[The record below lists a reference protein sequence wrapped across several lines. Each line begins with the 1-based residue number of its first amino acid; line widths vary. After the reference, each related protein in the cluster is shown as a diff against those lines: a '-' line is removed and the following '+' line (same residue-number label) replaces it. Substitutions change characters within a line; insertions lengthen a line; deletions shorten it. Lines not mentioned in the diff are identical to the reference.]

1 LGFLELIGGQYK
13 NPQLMEF
20 KITPREKEVLDLISK
35 GYSYRE
41 IAEKLFISEETV
53 ISHRKH
59 LLSNF
64 IVHNSAEL
72 IRAAME
78 NNLL

>member
-1 LGFLELIGGQYK
+1 MELI
-13 NPQLMEF
+13 
-20 KITPREKEVLDLISK
+20 ITPREREVLELISK
-35 GYSYRE
+35 GYNYRE

-59 LLSNF
+59 LLSKF
-64 IVHNSAEL
+64 KAHNSAEL
-72 IRAAME
+72 IRIAME